1 MTYAVA
7 LPNTGSPQAG
17 LPKPGEF
24 APEGSAF
31 LAKCASKTEAQKWV
45 KANRERVR
53 VLVGDSPIVYTTN
66 RGKVLK

>member
-7 LPNTGSPQAG
+7 LPNTEQDT
-17 LPKPGEF
+17 KPGEF

-45 KANRERVR
+45 KANRERIAVI
-53 VLVGDSPIVYTTN
+53 VGDSRIVYTTN
-66 RGKVLK
+66 RGKVIK